1 MGRPSVTP
9 APSGLLPRVS
19 GLAQL
24 LLPPGPRLTLDVIS
38 FSKFLPG
45 MLAHFQDYTSHTFT
59 LLVLLTGLKLTK
71 KKTTRKSE
79 GTGVRRG
86 LH

>member
-1 MGRPSVTP
+1 M
-9 APSGLLPRVS
+9 
-19 GLAQL
+19 
-24 LLPPGPRLTLDVIS
+24 IS